1 MESDSDLQSSFST
14 LNVNAVEFVPN
25 FGPPSAGNTSSDE
38 VETTP
43 NESAKTV
50 IETSENNGNGKSY
63 AKHQS
68 DVSSEEKKIFATSET
83 LK

>member
-25 FGPPSAGNTSSDE
+25 FGPPSAGSTNADDP
-38 VETTP
+38 ETTP
-43 NESAKTV
+43 EEGSKPV
-50 IETSENNGNGKSY
+50 IETTENNGNGKSY
-63 AKHQS
+63 AKLQS
-68 DVSSEEKKIFATSET
+68 DVAFEEKKNFATSET